1 MFYILCE
8 KHYKPIVAQYYIA
21 DGVSW
26 IPRLTLLDLQTNWTY
41 EHALGKE
48 LVRMQGTYFTQLEVA
63 PGNIVWPQML
73 LYPGA
78 LLINRFYL
86 SNGGDLGVMVT
97 SMCDGA
103 R

>member
-1 MFYILCE
+1 MGI
-8 KHYKPIVAQYYIA
+8 
-21 DGVSW
+21 
-26 IPRLTLLDLQTNWTY
+26 QTNWTY